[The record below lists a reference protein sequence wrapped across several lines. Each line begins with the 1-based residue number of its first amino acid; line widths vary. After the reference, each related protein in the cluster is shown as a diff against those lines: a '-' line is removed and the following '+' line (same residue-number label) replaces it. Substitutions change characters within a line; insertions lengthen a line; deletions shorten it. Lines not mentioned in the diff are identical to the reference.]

1 MSSNRR
7 TTVLR
12 LASAT
17 NPYTLLR
24 PVGAETPLEVS
35 METVAMLGT
44 DGGDTLTTTPLQR
57 RRRVVLVNCT
67 DPVVLVSMAR
77 SSLEERLEHNV
88 GLDRRN
94 KATWGVFGESDS

>member
-1 MSSNRR
+1 MSNNRR

-44 DGGDTLTTTPLQR
+44 DGGDTLTTFSQR

-77 SSLEERLEHNV
+77 SSLEERLEHNL
-88 GLDRRN
+88 GLDRKN
-94 KATWGVFGESDS
+94 KATWGVFGESES